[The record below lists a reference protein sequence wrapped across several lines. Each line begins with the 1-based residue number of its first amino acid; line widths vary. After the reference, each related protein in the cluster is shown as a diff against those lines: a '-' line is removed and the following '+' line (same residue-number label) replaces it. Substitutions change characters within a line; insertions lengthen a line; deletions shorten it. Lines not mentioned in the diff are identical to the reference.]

1 MLEDRHFFY
10 ILLLMLIVGLVC
22 VMISPLLIEVFETD
36 IILQKSIEISRDK
49 II

>member
-10 ILLLMLIVGLVC
+10 ILLMMLIVGLVC
-22 VMISPLLIEVFETD
+22 VMISPYLIEVFETD